1 MKIQYKSHVT
11 VPARVY
17 SHAEHRVNELEHLFK
32 GTPEANVVF
41 AAKNGIHYVEL
52 TIFVGSTV
60 FRTTEKTSD
69 MMISIDDAA
78 SAIRKQ
84 VRLHK
89 DKLKET
95 VVNPA
100 AFESDEDE
108 FILIPEVDDF
118 NAPAFKVVRSKQFPF
133 NPMRVEEAILQM
145 NLIGHAFFAFRN
157 ADRDNAYSVVYRRND
172 GQYGILTDTYQ

>member
-1 MKIQYKSHVT
+1 MKIQYKTHIP
-11 VPARVY
+11 VPARIY
-17 SHAEHRVNELEHLFK
+17 THAENRINELEHLFS
-32 GTPEANVVF
+32 GIPEAHVVF

-60 FRTTEKTSD
+60 FRTTEKTAD
-69 MMISIDDAA
+69 MMISIDAA
-78 SAIRKQ
+78 VSSIRKQ
-84 VRLHK
+84 LYVHK

-95 VVNPA
+95 VVSPD
-100 AFESDEDE
+100 AFESEEDE
-108 FILIPEVDDF
+108 FILIPEADDY
-118 NAPAFKVVRSKQFPF
+118 NAPSFKVVRSKQFPF

-172 GQYGILTDTYQ
+172 GQYGILTDTLK

>member
-1 MKIQYKSHVT
+1 MKIQYKSHVN

-17 SHAEHRVNELEHLFK
+17 SHAELRVNELEHLFN

-41 AAKNGIHYVEL
+41 AAKNGVHYVEL

-69 MMISIDDAA
+69 MMISIDAVLNDEYKI
-78 SAIRKQ
+78 S
-84 VRLHK
+84 HEYK
-89 DKLKET
+89 DKLKESVIT
-95 VVNPA
+95 PT
-100 AFESDEDE
+100 AFEGEEDE
-108 FILIPEVDDF
+108 FLLIPEADDC

-157 ADRDNAYSVVYRRND
+157 AERDNAYSVVYRRND
-172 GQYGILTDTYQ
+172 GQYGILTDTYK